1 MDRRTLIIIA
11 IIFLILVVLVGA
23 FFGGYGYGS
32 STCKDEHKKIIIS
45 PNEISPE
52 EQLRNNIAAIVNTS
66 NNVSTNTNEGY
77 EENFS
82 GCNRNNSK
90 YKNLLYLILDFFS
103 DQNGQ
108 FSRYFKF
115 EEEFDENVVDDG
127 SISTN
132 DNNRKS
138 SLTDV
143 NVLPLKITT
152 NNKIVIDKISAFR
165 QKIISAENLPNVDY
179 NTLFK
184 EYVSEDFR
192 IQSKYGSIPLS
203 FRLSRSIVGLSE
215 SDITI
220 IASNIVTLS
229 LPVGLAEFSEL
240 GGSVDYEVLFYD
252 KEKDEL
258 VFHPDF
264 NRIKENNNKFFL
276 ENIKDKVPTN
286 VLKDKEQ
293 LEQTLYDIYLKKQS
307 LDNDATIQNI
317 KKIINPGT
325 PQDAI
330 IDQNIKNIQM
340 EKISKE
346 LYNQLQSEWV
356 KLAGTTKVSEV
367 FKTMV
372 RKGFFGGGDIP
383 GKNYLKFKTSI
394 YFSKIDGLDIN
405 KIPRCGIYAAYKNSY

>member
-1 MDRRTLIIIA
+1 MDRRTLIIA
-11 IIFLILVVLVGA
+11 IIFLILVGLGV

-45 PNEISPE
+45 PNEISQE

-77 EENFS
+77 EENFP

-115 EEEFDENVVDDG
+115 GDEFDENVVDDG
-127 SISTN
+127 SISSN

-184 EYVSEDFR
+184 EYVSEDLSMP
-192 IQSKYGSIPLS
+192 SKYGSIPLS
-203 FRLSRSIVGLSE
+203 IRLSRSIVGLSE

-220 IASNIVTLS
+220 IASNIVTVF
-229 LPVGLAEFSEL
+229 LPMGLAEFSKL
-240 GGSVDYEVLFYD
+240 GSVGSVDYEVLFYD

-264 NRIKENNNKFFL
+264 NRVKENNNKFFL
-276 ENIKDKVPTN
+276 ENIKDKVSTN

-293 LEQTLYDIYLKKQS
+293 LEKTLYDIYLNKES

-330 IDQNIKNIQM
+330 IDQNIKNMQM
-340 EKISKE
+340 EKIFKE
-346 LYNQLQSEWV
+346 LYNKLQSEWV

-367 FKTMV
+367 FKTMT

-394 YFSKIDGLDIN
+394 FFSKIDGLDIN
-405 KIPRCGIYAAYKNSY
+405 NIPRCGI